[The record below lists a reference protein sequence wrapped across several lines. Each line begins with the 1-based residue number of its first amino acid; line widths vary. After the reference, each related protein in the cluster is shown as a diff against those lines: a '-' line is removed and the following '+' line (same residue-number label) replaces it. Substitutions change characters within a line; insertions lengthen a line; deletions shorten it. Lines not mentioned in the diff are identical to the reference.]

1 MWIARAQLAE
11 REGDGFYYAE
21 QKSRM
26 VSTDN
31 TVYMYVV
38 EGSLGRWDGSCRG
51 MKHTCMWAALTKTCL
66 RDHIPVFHTLTE
78 TDTASLCAYVWSRAC
93 P

>member
-1 MWIARAQLAE
+1 
-11 REGDGFYYAE
+11 
-21 QKSRM
+21 M